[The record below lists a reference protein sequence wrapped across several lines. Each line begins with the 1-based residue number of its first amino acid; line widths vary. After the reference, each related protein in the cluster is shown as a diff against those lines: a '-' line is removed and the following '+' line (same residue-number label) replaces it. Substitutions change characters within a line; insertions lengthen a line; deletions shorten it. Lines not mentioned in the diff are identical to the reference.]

1 MDKIINKI
9 VESVSDSILQK
20 LKESLDC
27 IKSAKS
33 EEYESE
39 VLCIPDVCKRLK
51 ISKSTLWRHIK
62 RGYLTPSYHVGRS
75 PRFTQ
80 GAINEYLN
88 KFNHVKNN

>member
-1 MDKIINKI
+1 MDELIKKI
-9 VESVSDSILQK
+9 VESVSDGILQK

-33 EEYESE
+33 EEDESE
-39 VLCIPDVCKRLK
+39 VLCILDVCKRLK
-51 ISKSTLWRHIK
+51 ISKSTLWRHMK
-62 RGYLTPSYHVGRS
+62 RGYLTPSYYVGHS

>member
-1 MDKIINKI
+1 MDELIKKI
-9 VESVSDSILQK
+9 VESVSDGILQK

-33 EEYESE
+33 EEDESE
-39 VLCIPDVCKRLK
+39 VLCILDVCKRLK
-51 ISKSTLWRHIK
+51 ISKSTLWRHMK
-62 RGYLTPSYHVGRS
+62 RGYLTPSYYVGHS

-80 GAINEYLN
+80 GAIYEYLN